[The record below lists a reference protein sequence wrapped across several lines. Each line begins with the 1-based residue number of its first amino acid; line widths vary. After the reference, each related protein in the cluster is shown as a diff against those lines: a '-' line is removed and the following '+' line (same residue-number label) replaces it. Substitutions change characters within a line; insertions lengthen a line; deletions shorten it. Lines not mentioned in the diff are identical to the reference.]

1 MILIMTSDKYFFCL
15 SWYCGKLEVS
25 NGKLQS
31 FFVSEINIKFTER
44 FTCTLGR
51 KEDCSLSL
59 FQIFKKHTMILQF
72 NLPNLLFTTLMI
84 HYFAFCCTSWVTG
97 PANNFPFQSAL
108 QSLVC
113 VVVSAASFPPSP
125 RSSASSDN
133 VLQRSPIP
141 NPVNNNC
148 SPRNIINIV
157 LSSPTQQ
164 PNRNTLILIIYFIL
178 LITTPIPTTIAF

>member
-1 MILIMTSDKYFFCL
+1 MHREFCVIKCSDSSNSVGWFP
-15 SWYCGKLEVS
+15 SWATWKSTDRIWTIRTFYD
-25 NGKLQS
+25 
-31 FFVSEINIKFTER
+31 TE
-44 FTCTLGR
+44 LN
-51 KEDCSLSL
+51 SAS
-59 FQIFKKHTMILQF
+59 
-72 NLPNLLFTTLMI
+72 I
-84 HYFAFCCTSWVTG
+84 HYFNDSLFCILLHITSDGASQQLPIPVS
-97 PANNFPFQSAL
+97 SAKFA
-108 QSLVC
+108 VC